1 MVEQTAVNRLVAGS
15 NPARG
20 AILLGLIWY
29 INMSKIPEDE
39 LTNLTENEAKN
50 LLDNLSQKILLYNKS
65 YYQNNI
71 SLVSDAEYDQLLIR
85 YAYLE
90 EKFPHLKNADSP
102 TQIVGH
108 KILDSFSKITHAK
121 PMLSLAN
128 CFSEEDLSDFIERIQ
143 NFLRIDYC
151 LDMCLELKIDGVSF
165 GIRYEYGKLV
175 SAASRG
181 DGFIGEDIT
190 ENVKTIKGLPHILP
204 HDVPDIF
211 EVRGE
216 IYIAKADLTE
226 LNLSQEKIGKQIF
239 ANPRNAASGSLRQLD
254 ANIAASRPLKYFV
267 YGLGEVSNM
276 PKNNQ
281 YDLLQYFA
289 DLSFNV
295 NPHRVLAN
303 SRAEI
308 LDFYKKMMEIRE
320 SLPYEIDGVV
330 YKVNDFATCER
341 LGFVAR
347 APRFAIA
354 HKFPAIIGTTKLS
367 SITVQVGRTGAI
379 TPVAELEP
387 LSIAGVVVSRASL
400 HNYDEIRRKD
410 IRVGD
415 YVFLQRAGD
424 VIPQVIGVDL
434 TRRDKAS
441 TPFIF
446 PAHCPSCNS
455 ELFEYEDEAIIRCE
469 NGLSCPAQN
478 YERLLHFVS
487 RGAFNIEGLGKMQV
501 AFLLEQKFINDPV
514 CIFTFLTPEIA
525 KELASKEGWGEK
537 SVNNLKEN
545 IENIKTIGLSK
556 FIYSLGIR
564 HVGESNAKLI
574 AEECITATGFLKLLK
589 EIHANNISVFE
600 RLDNLHGI
608 GSKTIEMIKEFCL
621 LEENITLVDRL
632 INIVAITDYRIEKID
647 SALAG
652 KTVIFTG
659 GLQTLSRIE
668 AKEMAEK
675 MGCKIASSISKNVDF
690 VIVGLDAG
698 SKLKKAEELGLKI
711 LDEAEWLELVRT

>member
-1 MVEQTAVNRLVAGS
+1 MS
-15 NPARG
+15 N
-20 AILLGLIWY
+20 
-29 INMSKIPEDE
+29 IPEDE
-39 LTNLTENEAKN
+39 FTNLTENEAKN
-50 LLDNLSQKILLYNKS
+50 LLDAWTQKIILYNKS
-65 YYQNNI
+65 YYQDNI
-71 SLVSDAEYDQLLIR
+71 SLISDAEYDQLLAR
-85 YAYLE
+85 YARLE
-90 EKFPHLKNADSP
+90 DKFGHLKRSDSP

-128 CFSEEDLSDFIERIQ
+128 CFTAEDLSDFIERIQ
-143 NFLRIDYC
+143 NFLRIDDC

-165 GIRYEYGKLV
+165 GVRYEYGKLV
-175 SAASRG
+175 SVASRG

-190 ENVKTIKGLPHILP
+190 ENVKTIKGLPHNLP
-204 HDVPDIF
+204 EGSPDIF

-216 IYIAKADLTE
+216 VYIAKADLAE
-226 LNLSQEKIGKQIF
+226 LNLAQEKIGKQVF

-254 ANIAASRPLKYFV
+254 ANIAASRPLKYFM
-267 YGLGEVSNM
+267 YGLGEVSHM

-289 DLSFNV
+289 DLGFNV
-295 NPHRVLAN
+295 NPNRALAK
-303 SRAEI
+303 SKAEI
-308 LDFYKKMMEIRE
+308 LDFYEKMMKLRDG
-320 SLPYEIDGVV
+320 LPYEIDGVV

-387 LSIAGVVVSRASL
+387 LSIGGVVVSRASL

-415 YVFLQRAGD
+415 SVFLQRAGD
-424 VIPQVIGVDL
+424 VIPQVIAVDL
-434 TRRDKAS
+434 TKRDAAS
-441 TPFIF
+441 STAFIF
-446 PAHCPSCNS
+446 PTHCPSCGS
-455 ELFEYEDEAIIRCE
+455 ELFEYEDEAVIRCE

-478 YERLLHFVS
+478 YERILHFVS

-514 CIFTFLTPEIA
+514 CIFRFLTPEIE
-525 KELASKEGWGEK
+525 KKLASKEGWGEK
-537 SVNNLKEN
+537 SVSNLKES
-545 IENIKTIGLSK
+545 IENTKTIKLAK

-564 HVGESNAKLI
+564 HVGETNAKLI
-574 AEECITATGFLKLLK
+574 AEESITAEAFLELLK
-589 EIHANNISVFE
+589 EIHANNIDVLE

-608 GSKTIEMIKEFCL
+608 GDKTIEMIKEFCL
-621 LEENITLVDRL
+621 LEENITLVEQL
-632 INIVAITDYRIEKID
+632 IHIIDITDHRIEKID
-647 SALAG
+647 SALSG

-659 GLQTLSRIE
+659 GLETLSRIE

-675 MGCKIASSISKNVDF
+675 MGCKIASAISKNVDL
-690 VIVGLDAG
+690 VIVGTDAG
-698 SKLKKAEELGLKI
+698 SKLKKAEALGLKI
-711 LDEAEWLELVRT
+711 LDEAEWLEMVRG